1 MLYLSTLNLSF
12 QKVLFFNFPK
22 SGCRRV
28 KMSLESSKTLGG
40 VGAILLAIPFL
51 NLIGIILV
59 LIALKGMADSY
70 NDDDIFKNA
79 LYGFIFGV
87 VSVVAF
93 VAFILMLVFGF
104 ATVSPVVAPLA
115 GLGLVIITVIVLYVF
130 SLIAAIFYKKS
141 FDTLAEKS
149 GEQMFNTAGLI
160 LLIGAAIP
168 IIGKILEFIAW
179 ILAAVGFFNIKMPTQ
194 PPVPAPTPAPQASE
208 EKRFCQYCGAQI
220 QSDATFCSKCGKKID

>member
-1 MLYLSTLNLSF
+1 
-12 QKVLFFNFPK
+12 
-22 SGCRRV
+22 
-28 KMSLESSKTLGG
+28 MSLESNKTLGG

-51 NLIGIILV
+51 NIIGIILV
-59 LIALKGMADSY
+59 LIALKGMTDYY

-79 LYGFIFGV
+79 LYGFVFGF

-115 GLGLVIITVIVLYVF
+115 GLGLVIITVIVLYAF

-194 PPVPAPTPAPQASE
+194 PPAPAPTPAPQASE
-208 EKRFCQYCGAQI
+208 EKKFCQYCGAQI
-220 QSDATFCSKCGKKID
+220 QPDATFCSKCGKKID